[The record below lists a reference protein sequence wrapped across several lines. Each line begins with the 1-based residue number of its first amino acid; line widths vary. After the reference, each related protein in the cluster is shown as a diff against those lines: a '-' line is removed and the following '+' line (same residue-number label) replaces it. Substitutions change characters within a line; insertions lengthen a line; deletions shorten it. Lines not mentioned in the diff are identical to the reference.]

1 MFPKGGLVLAG
12 LSPLYCTSMHL
23 PSSLQASRSK
33 EFRDTLPQQNVLCPK
48 NFCFCRS
55 FGCYAKQY
63 RLYLLSLLHLTA
75 KTQPCIGGLLDPS
88 SPPMHKGQNVSLSC
102 SISISRFTWIRQI
115 WILRKTAIPYFN
127 LFNLIITFDLAF
139 SFYLFLPTSLFH
151 LTLTFNLT
159 FTFFTCSQPIFF
171 FQFTLLYYYWTVWLQ
186 MIQKGQKL
194 HQTSECQY

>member
-1 MFPKGGLVLAG
+1 MFPKGGLVLVG

-48 NFCFCRS
+48 NFCICRS

-115 WILRKTAIPYFN
+115 WILRKNSNSLLQSFQPYHHFWSR
-127 LFNLIITFDLAF
+127 F
-139 SFYLFLPTSLFH
+139 LFLSFPS
-151 LTLTFNLT
+151 NLT
-159 FTFFTCSQPIFF
+159 FSSYFDF
-171 FQFTLLYYYWTVWLQ
+171 
-186 MIQKGQKL
+186 
-194 HQTSECQY
+194 